1 MPGKMIFKVPSTFD
15 FGVFF
20 FFSKYAELANL
31 QDLSTQS
38 PGLSLHLTPVACLG
52 VPIITLRFEN
62 FLEGFSELTEDVV
75 IPVMVY
81 YGKGCSFSHGE
92 SLVGFTHKGS
102 VSPGCFPALDSVCG
116 RTHRALSA
124 MESHPLKTNYP
135 NLWSPAPPGGQ
146 TNALESS
153 SSRGQN

>member
-1 MPGKMIFKVPSTFD
+1 MPGKMIFKVPSTSA

-20 FFSKYAELANL
+20 FFFF
-31 QDLSTQS
+31 LSMQR
-38 PGLSLHLTPVACLG
+38 LSLHLTPLACLE

-62 FLEGFSELTEDVV
+62 SLEGFSELTEDVV

-92 SLVGFTHKGS
+92 SLVGSTHKAS

-124 MESHPLKTNYP
+124 RESHPLKNK
-135 NLWSPAPPGGQ
+135 LS
-146 TNALESS
+146 
-153 SSRGQN
+153 